1 MFAQLFLLFAST
13 KLVLA
18 EDNHDSYGCY
28 SPSPTECSNT
38 DQIEI
43 ASDTSMPHY
52 CNCDNTN
59 RNYQVT
65 FKIPEGTTFSIPS
78 QFFVNSKISSVTI
91 PKNCIDI
98 EAGAFYGSTIG
109 TLTFQTDASPAL
121 NHDSFGE
128 VTFTNALT
136 LPNSYKDIPSNAFYN
151 SYFRSSV
158 TLPDDLTTVSDYAF
172 YLATFNEDLIFKS
185 KVEKLP
191 GYSFYFATFS
201 KAVKFENGKT
211 AIDQNTF
218 KQTTFVGLLTLPTE
232 LTSIPISAF
241 ESAKFRSAFSVP
253 SKVTTISTS
262 AFKNA
267 QFSGNLVLPSTL
279 NTISSNAFEE
289 AEFTGSITFQNT
301 ETSIQSSAFKGAVF
315 HQTLALPTALETI
328 PSNTFEKA
336 VFQHSI
342 TFPNVLETISASAFE
357 GAQFTDTISLPASLE
372 TIGAS
377 AFKSCIFNSDTILN
391 FGSSLET
398 IGNTAFQDSN
408 LQSISFDSKAKLESI
423 GEKAFEGLFQLK
435 VVGDS
440 KTLYSETIS
449 ESAFEGDENLDFTS
463 ITSENVNRF
472 AFRNCFNLEAKEGIL
487 ILADGSVQE
496 AAFINC
502 KKLSGGLKVEDPT
515 YSTVRSSIGKRA
527 FMDTGL
533 TYLHLPHIRSISEDA
548 FRNCVSLKGATD
560 KEYQEL
566 FVDSISGHAFDGDIL
581 LHYDTIKSE
590 NIAGYAFQYCRNLGS
605 NITLLGKK
613 DDDDEITLG
622 KVGEYSFYS
631 CDQLGTVTFDI
642 SPFNDYETI
651 PTKYEMSIPQ
661 YAFAKSGLTGPL
673 VIPPNINQISQY
685 AFSNCPN
692 INELQINRQYSIP
705 LEIKNDAFRNSNIG
719 KELVIP
725 KYVTSLESRSF
736 ANTPIESLTIEG
748 TTFTQTT
755 EEIQTGPD
763 GNPVIVYDYED
774 LTTTIESNAF
784 RDCSNLQTLIFG
796 NDSITING
804 NSFRGCH
811 PKTLQLG
818 NVNSIPTDA
827 FVGMSLIDS
836 AISIPDSITT
846 IGDRAFSE
854 CSNIPSITIS
864 PNSKL
869 TSIGNAAFYKC
880 KKIESIVIPPGV
892 TKISEYAFYQCENL
906 KEITILSRL
915 DSNSNPSSI
924 TIEDYAFY
932 GCIQLTKTL
941 TLPEGLTSI
950 GEGAFQGCTKLG
962 GPITFP
968 YSLTTIKERAFME
981 CRSLTGSLNFDVNV
995 EEVGKYAFRDCQGL
1009 NGINII
1015 DYYGE
1020 DSYTIYLHE
1029 GAFYGCSGLK
1039 GDLNIPI
1046 RCQLIRVIERDPN
1059 DDSIITRYETS
1070 SNVFKGCSSLDGQL
1084 TLPATIKEIPAGTFC
1099 DCSSLNG
1106 QVKNDLEYIG
1116 REAFK
1121 NCVKLTG
1128 SVDLSSYD
1136 HSRFVGSYA
1145 FYNCTGLNGQLIFRE
1160 LSDEIFIKIGE
1171 YAFYNCNGLTG
1182 PLNCSSLSVIE
1193 KYAFTG
1199 CRGLNGSLIF
1209 GLYLLKVGEYAFADC
1224 TGFSG
1229 TLSFRSIM
1237 DNELSIEESAFK
1249 GCTGFKDGTLLI
1261 IMDRSNSAMKPSGGY
1276 YLKIERNA
1284 FEDTKFKDIRYIGRD
1299 QPDCDCDIGIPS
1311 RKGIHTSSN
1320 YEGKSFCGNPL
1331 HKSKLSGGA
1340 IAGIVIACIV
1350 VVALIVAL
1358 VVYFILK
1365 NKRNGDKSEAEVE
1378 MNQDP

>member
-1 MFAQLFLLFAST
+1 MFAPLFLLFAST

-18 EDNHDSYGCY
+18 VDNHENYGCY
-28 SPSPTECSNT
+28 SSLTKCSDT
-38 DQIEI
+38 DKIEI
-43 ASDTSMPHY
+43 TSPFNMPHY
-52 CNCDNTN
+52 CNCNNAN

-65 FKIPEGTTFSIPS
+65 FKMDNEDKTLFTIPS
-78 QFFVNSKISSVTI
+78 QFFVSSKISSVTI
-91 PKNCIDI
+91 PKNCEEI
-98 EAGAFYGSTIG
+98 EAGAFYGSTID
-109 TLTFQTDASPAL
+109 TFTFQTDASPIL
-121 NHDSFGE
+121 NHDSFGD
-128 VTFTNALT
+128 VTFTNTLT
-136 LPNSYKDIPSNAFYN
+136 LPNSYTNIPSNAFYY

-158 TLPDDLTTVSDYAF
+158 ILPDDLTTVSDYAF
-172 YLATFNEDLIFKS
+172 YLATFIEDLTFKS
-185 KVEKLP
+185 KVTTLQ
-191 GYSFYFATFS
+191 GYSFYFARFS
-201 KAVKFENGKT
+201 KTVKFENANT
-211 AIDQNTF
+211 AISQNTF
-218 KQTTFVGLLTLPTE
+218 KQTTFVGSLTLPTQ

-241 ESAKFRSAFSVP
+241 ESAKFGSAFSVP
-253 SKVTTISTS
+253 SKVTEISTS

-267 QFSGNLVLPSTL
+267 QFSGNLVLPSSL
-279 NTISSNAFEE
+279 NTIYGNAFEE
-289 AEFTGSITFQNT
+289 AQFIGSITFQNT
-301 ETSIQSSAFKGAVF
+301 ETSILSSAFKGATF
-315 HQTLALPTALETI
+315 HKTLALPTALETI
-328 PSNTFEKA
+328 TSNTFQEA

-342 TFPNVLETISASAFE
+342 TFPSVLKTISSSAFQE
-357 GAQFTDTISLPASLE
+357 AQFTDTISLPASLE
-372 TIGAS
+372 TIGTS

-423 GEKAFEGLFQLK
+423 GQKAFEGLFQLK

-440 KTLYSETIS
+440 KALYSETIS

-463 ITSENVNRF
+463 ITSENINKF

-502 KKLSGGLKVEDPT
+502 KKLSGGLKVEDPI

-533 TYLHLPHIRSISEDA
+533 TYLHLPHISSISDDA

-560 KEYQEL
+560 EKYKEL
-566 FVDSISGHAFDGDIL
+566 FVDSISGYAFDGDIL

-605 NITLLGKK
+605 NITILGRK
-613 DDDDEITLG
+613 DNDVITLG
-622 KVGEYSFYS
+622 TIGEYSFYS

-651 PTKYEMSIPQ
+651 PTSYAMSIPQ

-673 VIPPNINQISQY
+673 VIPPNINEISQY

-705 LEIKNDAFRNSNIG
+705 LEIKTDAFRNSNIG

-748 TTFTQTT
+748 TTFTQTIKVT
-755 EEIQTGPD
+755 QTGPD
-763 GNPVIVYDYED
+763 GNPVIVYDYRD
-774 LTTTIESNAF
+774 LTTTIKNDAF
-784 RDCSNLQTLIFG
+784 RDCSALKTLVFG
-796 NDSITING
+796 NDSITIYG
-804 NSFRGCH
+804 DSFRGCH

-854 CSNIPSITIS
+854 CSNIPSISIS

-892 TKISEYAFYQCENL
+892 KTISEYAFYQCENL
-906 KEITILSRL
+906 KEITILSRIE
-915 DSNSNPSSI
+915 DSTSSI

-932 GCIQLTKTL
+932 GCSQLTKNL

-950 GEGAFQGCTKLG
+950 GEGAFQECAKLG

-968 YSLTTIKERAFME
+968 YSLTTIKERAFMG
-981 CRSLTGSLNFDVNV
+981 CGSLTGSLNFDVNV
-995 EEVGKYAFRDCQGL
+995 EEVGKYAFRDCRGL
-1009 NGINII
+1009 NGIKII
-1015 DYYGE
+1015 DYYGV

-1046 RCQLIRVIERDPN
+1046 RCQLKKAIKEVNPDG
-1059 DDSIITRYETS
+1059 STTTRYETS

-1099 DCSSLNG
+1099 DCSLLNG

-1121 NCVKLTG
+1121 NCAKFTG

-1145 FYNCTGLNGQLIFRE
+1145 FYNCIGLNGQLIFRE
-1160 LSDEIFIKIGE
+1160 LSNEVFIKIGE

-1199 CRGLNGSLIF
+1199 CSGLNGSLIF

-1261 IMDRSNSAMKPSGGY
+1261 IMDRSNSAMKPSGSY